1 MLHLF
6 VSPGAIREDGI
17 DITGGD
23 VNHIRNVLRMKEG
36 EELTVSDGKTAVN
49 YLCRIAEFT
58 PDTVRLSIISA
69 EEKDTE
75 LPVKVLLFQG
85 LPKAEKMEWIIQ
97 KTTELGVSE
106 IIPVSNARSVVKL
119 DADRGAKKTK
129 RWQSIAESAA
139 EQSRRRIVP
148 TVREPVS
155 FSAAL
160 RMAEGAETKL
170 IPYERFDGDADTK
183 ELLRGIRPGST
194 VAVFIGP
201 EGGYEP
207 SEIEEARAA
216 GVVPVTLGKRI
227 LRTETAGI
235 AALSFIVYEL
245 EL

>member
-6 VSPGAIREDGI
+6 ADPSAIGEDQITVTGA
-17 DITGGD
+17 D
-23 VNHIRNVLRMKEG
+23 VNHIRNVLRMKPGG
-36 EELTVSDGKTAVN
+36 EISVSDGVTARE
-49 YLCRIAEFT
+49 YLCRIEEIT
-58 PDTVRLSIISA
+58 P
-69 EEKDTE
+69 EKVLLAVVSVTGRETE
-75 LPVKVLLFQG
+75 LPVRVLLFQG
-85 LPKAEKMEWIIQ
+85 LPKADKMEWIIQ

-106 IIPVSNARSVVKL
+106 IIPVANARSVVRL

-155 FSAAL
+155 FAEAL
-160 RMAEGAETKL
+160 SMAGEAETKL
-170 IPYERFDGDADTK
+170 IPYEHFDGDADTK
-183 ELLRGIRPGST
+183 ELIRGICPGST

-207 SEIEEARAA
+207 SEIEAARAA

-235 AALSFIVYEL
+235 AALSFIVYEQ